1 MTSRPSTSH
10 RNASLIEIGMDL
22 LPTALKLTENRSV
35 EITWS
40 DGETLNYPFG
50 LLRNACPCAT
60 CREKKRADSSKPKGL
75 LQVLSAAETVP
86 LAVTQMRPVGNYA
99 YNINFS
105 DGHSSGLFTM
115 DLLREIGKP
124 VPS

>member
-1 MTSRPSTSH
+1 
-10 RNASLIEIGMDL
+10 MDL
-22 LPTALKLTENRSV
+22 QPTALQLTDDRAL

-40 DGETLNYPFG
+40 DGSKLRYPFG
-50 LLRNACPCAT
+50 LLRSSCPCAT
-60 CREKKRADSSKPKGL
+60 CREKKRAEANKPKGL
-75 LQVLSAAETVP
+75 LNVLSAAETVP

-115 DLLREIGKP
+115 ELLREIGKP
-124 VPS
+124 VPT

>member
-1 MTSRPSTSH
+1 
-10 RNASLIEIGMDL
+10 MDL
-22 LPTALKLTENRSV
+22 QPTGLRLTENRSL

-40 DGETLNYPFG
+40 DGAILNYPFG
-50 LLRNACPCAT
+50 LLRQACPCAT
-60 CREKKRADSSKPKGL
+60 CREKKRAEEAKPKGL

-86 LAVTQMRPVGNYA
+86 LAVTHMRPVGNYA

-115 DLLREIGKP
+115 ELLREIGKP
-124 VPS
+124 YPTEVPQS

>member
-1 MTSRPSTSH
+1 
-10 RNASLIEIGMDL
+10 MDL
-22 LPTALKLTENRSV
+22 QPTDLKLTETRSV

-40 DGETLNYPFG
+40 DGAKLIYSFG
-50 LLRNACPCAT
+50 ELRNACPCAT
-60 CREKKRADSSKPKGL
+60 CREKKRAEATKPKGL

-86 LAVTQMRPVGNYA
+86 LTVTHMRPVGNYA

>member
-1 MTSRPSTSH
+1 
-10 RNASLIEIGMDL
+10 MDYQ
-22 LPTALKLTENRSV
+22 PTALKLTEDRAL

-40 DGETLNYPFG
+40 DGTTLIYPFG
-50 LLRNACPCAT
+50 VLRNACPCAT
-60 CREKKRADSSKPKGL
+60 CREKKRAEASKPKGL
-75 LQVLSAAETVP
+75 LQVLSASETVP

>member
-1 MTSRPSTSH
+1 
-10 RNASLIEIGMDL
+10 MDL
-22 LPTALKLTENRSV
+22 LPTALKLTVNHSV

-60 CREKKRADSSKPKGL
+60 CREKKRAEVAKPKGL
-75 LQVLSAAETVP
+75 LQVLSAAETIP

>member
-1 MTSRPSTSH
+1 
-10 RNASLIEIGMDL
+10 MDL
-22 LPTALKLTENRSV
+22 QPTALRLTENRSV

-40 DGETLNYPFG
+40 DGIALNYPFG

-60 CREKKRADSSKPKGL
+60 CREKKRAETAKPKGL

-86 LAVTQMRPVGNYA
+86 LVVTQMRPVGNYA

-115 DLLREIGKP
+115 ELLREIGNP
-124 VPS
+124 IPTEVS

>member
-1 MTSRPSTSH
+1 
-10 RNASLIEIGMDL
+10 MDL
-22 LPTALKLTENRSV
+22 QPTALKLSENRSV

-40 DGETLNYPFG
+40 DGKTLNYPFG

-60 CREKKRADSSKPKGL
+60 CREKKRAEASKPKGL

-115 DLLREIGKP
+115 DLLREIGKTA
-124 VPS
+124 PS